1 MRFGGNDR
9 LPEVALGPGK
19 VEGNE
24 IPLNRLRQG
33 LRRREVASRHRGG
46 KFTASDEATRCVND
60 ALHPFF
66 LMVLDCRR
74 QADDEVRHG
83 PSGSKLVSG
92 RISDGSA
99 PVAARIFYAGRALG
113 FR

>member
-9 LPEVALGPGK
+9 LPEVTFGPGK
-19 VEGNE
+19 VEGDE
-24 IPLNRLRQG
+24 IALDCLRQG

-46 KFTASDEATRCVND
+46 KFAASDEATRRVKD
-60 ALHPFF
+60 ALRSLL
-66 LMVLDCRR
+66 LMVPNCRR

-83 PSGSKLVSG
+83 PSGSKLVSVG
-92 RISDGSA
+92 ISDGFA